1 MLIIEGFL
9 NTKLTST
16 VLLFSYEAQKHNYY
30 QILHDFKT
38 KMIVICYSTS
48 QCGWVVY
55 SESHT
60 LGGGSGA

>member
-1 MLIIEGFL
+1 MKYKIGINS
-9 NTKLTST
+9 NTVFIRSPK
-16 VLLFSYEAQKHNYY
+16 VYY
-30 QILHDFKT
+30 QIVHDFKT